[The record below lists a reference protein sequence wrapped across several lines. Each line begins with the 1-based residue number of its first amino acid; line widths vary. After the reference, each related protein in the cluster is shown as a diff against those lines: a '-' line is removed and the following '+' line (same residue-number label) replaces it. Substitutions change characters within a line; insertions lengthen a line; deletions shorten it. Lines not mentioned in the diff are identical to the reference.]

1 MAFRLWQI
9 VFLVSQRTHKTS
21 TAQLIEVQSP
31 DVDGAPSVVD
41 SILDPLT
48 NPQHNSD
55 VQVTSPVFVGTAKIV
70 TVDVHAAWDAEE
82 NRLPDPLADG
92 IEAQRS
98 SPGVDDIQQLT
109 YDRTHDLTGCTDG
122 IERNPTA
129 ATESCIQQ
137 ENVRQVETLS
147 ADVSYVDL
155 DSICA
160 AQAEDDSIKVM
171 LDYLSSGE
179 GLHSI
184 DIRQYPEEARQL
196 FGRWESLVIR
206 DGVYHT
212 DGVTKFLQVVLL
224 AVLRRSFVEK
234 LHAELGH
241 FGRAKTALAVSRRAY
256 FPAWRSF
263 THLVARNCS
272 VCNRLQRSKQPQ
284 KQTNLKPMTKFR
296 PSLTWSV
303 DSTSGARAP
312 PPATAAAS
320 AAPAMAESPKT
331 MPGLWEDEGVFLG
344 GRERHWSSP
353 RYLMMASSPPTQSIL
368 TTSSFPGPGRR
379 CLMMVIHLPW
389 ACKVIST

>member
-129 ATESCIQQ
+129 ATKSCIQQ

-147 ADVSYVDL
+147 ADGSYVDL

-160 AQAEDDSIKVM
+160 
-171 LDYLSSGE
+171 
-179 GLHSI
+179 
-184 DIRQYPEEARQL
+184 R
-196 FGRWESLVIR
+196 
-206 DGVYHT
+206 
-212 DGVTKFLQVVLL
+212 
-224 AVLRRSFVEK
+224 AVRR
-234 LHAELGH
+234 
-241 FGRAKTALAVSRRAY
+241 
-256 FPAWRSF
+256 
-263 THLVARNCS
+263 
-272 VCNRLQRSKQPQ
+272 
-284 KQTNLKPMTKFR
+284 
-296 PSLTWSV
+296 
-303 DSTSGARAP
+303 
-312 PPATAAAS
+312 
-320 AAPAMAESPKT
+320 
-331 MPGLWEDEGVFLG
+331 
-344 GRERHWSSP
+344 
-353 RYLMMASSPPTQSIL
+353 
-368 TTSSFPGPGRR
+368 
-379 CLMMVIHLPW
+379 
-389 ACKVIST
+389 